1 MLASITEKSRG
12 SEHFV
17 LPPIR
22 TLGEYIPQK
31 QQHDHNNMSN
41 SFNMLSPPSSYAS
54 SATSPPSNSF
64 GHSPTLIQRPPSPPR
79 TAFEKMD
86 TPIFPVVAQET
97 TSSNNSNNSN
107 SNSNNNT
114 NSNSSILRTVSS
126 DVDQVVRQANSLCDN
141 MVHYKPYLLSANTTV
156 NHDEELQPWMDDM
169 IGKANE
175 VLNALLRLRKHQ
187 MVSSPAIHSLTGSTD
202 HTITAP
208 SSTTPST
215 FSTTTFSSFPSPPS
229 SLSSASSS
237 SAASSQINFSKRD
250 WSNTISQHRYPY
262 HHRQHTEMASIP
274 SRQRKRG
281 KRATF
286 QGRCH
291 SCNISETPEWRRG
304 PDGARTLCNACGLHY
319 AKLARKKAAS
329 STHQKSHVSS

>member
-31 QQHDHNNMSN
+31 QQHDHNNISN

-64 GHSPTLIQRPPSPPR
+64 GHSPISIQRPPSPPR

-86 TPIFPVVAQET
+86 TPIYPVVAQET
-97 TSSNNSNNSN
+97 SSSNTSSSNN
-107 SNSNNNT
+107 
-114 NSNSSILRTVSS
+114 SILRTVSS

-141 MVHYKPYLLSANTTV
+141 MVHYKPYLLSANTAA

-187 MVSSPAIHSLTGSTD
+187 MVSSPAVHSLTASTD
-202 HTITAP
+202 HTTTAP
-208 SSTTPST
+208 SSSTTPST
-215 FSTTTFSSFPSPPS
+215 FSTTTFSSLPSPPS
-229 SLSSASSS
+229 SLSSSASSS
-237 SAASSQINFSKRD
+237 SQITFTKRD
-250 WSNTISQHRYPY
+250 WSNTSSQHRYPY
-262 HHRQHTEMASIP
+262 HHRQHTEMTSIP

-329 STHQKSHVSS
+329 STHMSS